1 MVRLERRVAFSAGHR
16 YWLDPLSEDE
26 NRARFGRWAS
36 PRTHGHNY
44 ILWAAVAGPVD
55 PESGMVVNIK
65 RVDDELQAKVVQR
78 LNLCCFN
85 DDILHFS
92 SVPPT
97 LENLLLWLAEELA
110 ELPGGGLK
118 GLRLHETEDL
128 FAEWTPEMPAEITI
142 TRSYEF
148 AAAHRLGSPALSG
161 EENMRLFGKCTWPNY
176 HGHNYV
182 LEVSAQGAPDP
193 LTGMVLRLEELDEA
207 VKREV
212 LDRYDHRNLNLDVE
226 ELAGK
231 VTTSEVVVQAI
242 FDRLKPV
249 LPGLSR
255 VRLYETPRSCF
266 EASAG

>member
-1 MVRLERRVAFSAGHR
+1 MVLLERRVAFSAGHR
-16 YWLDPLSEDE
+16 YWLDSLSEPE

-55 PESGMVVNIK
+55 PENGMVVNIK
-65 RVDDELQAKVVQR
+65 RVDDELQSRVVQR

-85 DDILHFS
+85 DDIRHFS
-92 SVPPT
+92 TVPPT
-97 LENLLLWLAEELA
+97 LENILFWLAEELA
-110 ELPGGGLK
+110 DLPGGGLK

-128 FAEWTPEMPAEITI
+128 FAEWSPDMPAEIII

-148 AAAHRLGSPALSG
+148 AAAHRLGSSLLSD
-161 EENMRLFGKCTWPNY
+161 EENLRLFGKCTWPNY

-182 LEVSAQGAPDP
+182 LEVSVRGIPDSA
-193 LTGMVLRLEELDEA
+193 TGMAIRLEDLDEA
-207 VKREV
+207 VQREV

-226 ELAGK
+226 ELEGR

-242 FDRLKPV
+242 FDRLKTA
-249 LPGLSR
+249 LPGLCR
-255 VRLYETPRSCF
+255 VRLFETPRSCF